1 MAPRII
7 SSCQKLTLN
16 LARLIHFP
24 GETLWQGEDDKV
36 MVTLIR
42 RNREVQV
49 YFDHT
54 RQLLP
59 NNPGGNTRIGEG
71 EGGTVQRWRGRG
83 GRTSPGSRGSLRCPL
98 PQPPWPGE
106 RRGHHHH
113 RLPCASP

>member
-1 MAPRII
+1 MPN
-7 SSCQKLTLN
+7 LTLN

-71 EGGTVQRWRGRG
+71 VGGTVQRWRGRG
-83 GRTSPGSRGSLRCPL
+83 GRTSPGSRGSLR
-98 PQPPWPGE
+98 
-106 RRGHHHH
+106 
-113 RLPCASP
+113 

>member
-1 MAPRII
+1 MAF
-7 SSCQKLTLN
+7 TFH

-24 GETLWQGEDDKV
+24 GETLWQGEDDKA

-59 NNPGGNTRIGEG
+59 NNPGGTSTIGEG
-71 EGGTVQRWRGRG
+71 AGGTVQRWRGG
-83 GRTSPGSRGSLRCPL
+83 GGPTSPGSPGSLR
-98 PQPPWPGE
+98 
-106 RRGHHHH
+106 
-113 RLPCASP
+113 